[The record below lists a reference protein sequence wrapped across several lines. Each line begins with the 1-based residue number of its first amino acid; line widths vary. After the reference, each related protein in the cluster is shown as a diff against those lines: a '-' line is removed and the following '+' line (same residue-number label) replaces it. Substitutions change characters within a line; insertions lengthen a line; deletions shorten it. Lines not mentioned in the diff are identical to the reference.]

1 MARDRKRAKQ
11 RQRQRRS
18 RREAER
24 VAARP
29 EAQAPALPQDESAP
43 ALPADEPAP
52 ALPTDEPA
60 PALPADEPDTVLDAP
75 PDPVEHASGDAEIA
89 EAAEHAL
96 PELDGPTTPL
106 QEDEYPQP
114 DELEGADALQEQE
127 PQELAP
133 DRRRS
138 RARQPRATP
147 GRELPREGNRFVN
160 FLRACWAELQ
170 RVQWPD
176 RRQVAQAT
184 GVVLVFVLIAGG
196 YLGLLDAIFSRVVN
210 AIL

>member
-18 RREAER
+18 QRRPQPVPGSREA
-24 VAARP
+24 AAEAMGRP
-29 EAQAPALPQDESAP
+29 EA
-43 ALPADEPAP
+43 
-52 ALPTDEPA
+52 
-60 PALPADEPDTVLDAP
+60 EPDTVADAP

-89 EAAEHAL
+89 EAAEHAVA
-96 PELDGPTTPL
+96 ELDGPTTPL
-106 QEDEYPQP
+106 QADEYPQP
-114 DELEGADALQEQE
+114 DELEGADALDEVEERE
-127 PQELAP
+127 PELAGAGGGG
-133 DRRRS
+133 RRRGRRGAKGS
-138 RARQPRATP
+138 DGGGGAEAAAPRPAP
-147 GRELPREGNRFVN
+147 AGRELPREGNRFAN

-196 YLGLLDAIFSRVVN
+196 YLGLLDAIFSRVVD

>member
-11 RQRQRRS
+11 RQRQRRAQ
-18 RREAER
+18 RQAER
-24 VAARP
+24 VSARP
-29 EAQAPALPQDESAP
+29 DAPAPS
-43 ALPADEPAP
+43 
-52 ALPTDEPA
+52 LPTDEPD
-60 PALPADEPDTVLDAP
+60 PVLDAP
-75 PDPVEHASGDAEIA
+75 PDPLEHASGDAEIA
-89 EAAEHAL
+89 EAAEHAVA
-96 PELDGPTTPL
+96 ELDGPTTPL

-114 DELEGADALQEQE
+114 DELEGADALEEEE
-127 PQELAP
+127 PEELAP
-133 DRRRS
+133 ERRR
-138 RARQPRATP
+138 RARQPRTGP

-196 YLGLLDAIFSRVVN
+196 YLGLLDAIFSRVVD

>member
-18 RREAER
+18 QRQAERVSARREAPPPSL
-24 VAARP
+24 P
-29 EAQAPALPQDESAP
+29 E
-43 ALPADEPAP
+43 
-52 ALPTDEPA
+52 
-60 PALPADEPDTVLDAP
+60 DEPDTVLDAP
-75 PDPVEHASGDAEIA
+75 PDPVAHASGDAEIA
-89 EAAEHAL
+89 EAAEHAVA
-96 PELDGPTTPL
+96 ELDGPTTPL

-114 DELEGADALQEQE
+114 DELEGAEALGAQDALEE
-127 PQELAP
+127 PEELAP
-133 DRRRS
+133 DRPR
-138 RARQPRATP
+138 RARQRRTAP

-160 FLRACWAELQ
+160 FMRACWAELQ

-196 YLGLLDAIFSRVVN
+196 YLGLLDAIFSRVVD

>member
-18 RREAER
+18 QRQPER
-24 VAARP
+24 VPARP
-29 EAQAPALPQDESAP
+29 DAPAPPLPEA
-43 ALPADEPAP
+43 
-52 ALPTDEPA
+52 
-60 PALPADEPDTVLDAP
+60 EPDTVRDAP

-89 EAAEHAL
+89 EAAERAFT
-96 PELDGPTTPL
+96 ELDGPTTPL
-106 QEDEYPQP
+106 EEDEYPQP
-114 DELEGADALQEQE
+114 DELEGADVLQEE
-127 PQELAP
+127 PEELAP
-133 DRRRS
+133 DRPR
-138 RARQPRATP
+138 RARDRRTAP
-147 GRELPREGNRFVN
+147 GRELPREGNRFAN

-184 GVVLVFVLIAGG
+184 GVVLLFVLIAGG
-196 YLGLLDAIFSRVVN
+196 YLGLLDAIFSRVVD

>member
-11 RQRQRRS
+11 RQRQRRAQRQPAGVPA
-18 RREAER
+18 RRPTPTE
-24 VAARP
+24 P
-29 EAQAPALPQDESAP
+29 
-43 ALPADEPAP
+43 PAP
-52 ALPTDEPA
+52 AEPVADLA
-60 PALPADEPDTVLDAP
+60 PDALPDAPDSVRDAP
-75 PDPVEHASGDAEIA
+75 PDPIEHASGDVEIA
-89 EAAEHAL
+89 EAAERAIA
-96 PELDGPTTPL
+96 ELDGPTTPL
-106 QEDEYPQP
+106 QEDEYPQA
-114 DELEGADALQEQE
+114 DELEGDDALEE
-127 PQELAP
+127 EDELEEDDEE
-133 DRRRS
+133 DRAVAVAATGRRPTK
-138 RARQPRATP
+138 ARPS

-196 YLGLLDAIFSRVVN
+196 YLGLLDAIFSRLVN